1 MFTRELVDAFDAS
14 AAFLYCLESQIFT
27 PYKEQGCDFNQD
39 LRQRA
44 EYAEWRAYDVAV
56 ALRSGRAP
64 TEVADAFDDTDGG
77 GEFLNAGVAGISLAA
92 AAPPPPL
99 DLPNDVPKPKDRP
112 NCIAQEKK
120 KDEENEDEE
129 EDQQQHEQEV
139 EQEKEEVVKQ
149 EKEEVVKQEEE
160 DQDVKNPE
168 IVGKKKKKKKKAAA
182 KSGGK
187 EDDKDND
194 NVVSSRIATEKVSSD
209 EKTRETPM
217 FNGVTSTRHG
227 NTDWI
232 KIESKKTSQKFWF
245 NEKTKE
251 KKWEEPTDE

>member
-1 MFTRELVDAFDAS
+1 M
-14 AAFLYCLESQIFT
+14 
-27 PYKEQGCDFNQD
+27 
-39 LRQRA
+39 
-44 EYAEWRAYDVAV
+44 
-56 ALRSGRAP
+56 
-64 TEVADAFDDTDGG
+64 
-77 GEFLNAGVAGISLAA
+77 
-92 AAPPPPL
+92 
-99 DLPNDVPKPKDRP
+99 
-112 NCIAQEKK
+112 
-120 KDEENEDEE
+120 
-129 EDQQQHEQEV
+129 
-139 EQEKEEVVKQ
+139 VKQ
-149 EKEEVVKQEEE
+149 EEEEVVKQEEE